1 MATTCKLAVTELREK
16 LRARG
21 LATYGTKAELMAR
34 LDLAEPHWRDEA
46 ILDTTDDDGATA
58 LETPAIEGG
67 EVESLRRQVEVL
79 MREVEQLRGIPEQR
93 PRVNDR
99 HREVSLSVISDMIDV
114 FDGSVGTFTVWERRV
129 RYIQRM
135 HQLRDTEIVM
145 IISLKLRRK
154 ALRWFH
160 SKPEFVTYGVQEL
173 LAAMEKMFSSRQSI
187 ITLKKQFEER
197 NTHYILVL
205 DTLLDSGSPVSFIK
219 KGLVVGPIDP
229 TSEIGIEYYGINNSR
244 LQVHGSTRVSLKL
257 DDDERVDIRLLVV
270 PDTTMVNSVIL
281 GRDALKKCGLG
292 LSRKDRRSEEEVVIS
307 QIMNIEI
314 NDSTDDQTTEL
325 DINPEIAVEKQNE
338 LKEILKVNY
347 LSAPRPEK
355 PKISMELKLTLQE
368 HQPFHF
374 SPRRLS
380 FVEKNQVRE
389 IIGDLL
395 ERGIIRPSESDYA
408 SPIVLVKKKNGKN
421 RMCVDYRALNK
432 VTISDRY
439 PLPLIEDQLE
449 VLTGEKIF

>member
-21 LATYGTKAELMAR
+21 LATHGTKAELMAR

-46 ILDTTDDDGATA
+46 ILDATEDDGATA

-145 IISLKLRRK
+145 IISLKLRGK

-160 SKPEFVTYGVQEL
+160 SKPEFVTYGMEEL
-173 LAAMEKMFSSRQSI
+173 LAAIEKMFSSRQSI

-197 NTHYILVL
+197 RWDGNESFRDYLHDKMILGYRIPLPEPEILEYAIDGIPDITLRNQARMINFRDQESLLTAFEGDIHYILVL

-219 KGLVVGPIDP
+219 KGLVMGPIDP
-229 TSEIGIEYYGINNSR
+229 ASELGNEYYGINNSR

-257 DDDERVDIRLLVV
+257 DDGERVDIRLLVV

-281 GRDALKKCGLG
+281 GRDALGKCGLG
-292 LSRKDRRSEEEVVIS
+292 LSRKDGRSEEGVGRGINISSRIDALPQVWSELNSLVNGTADLDSVHVIHRSWKSIGDKSIPVNQNSFRDRKEEEEEEVV
-307 QIMNIEI
+307 
-314 NDSTDDQTTEL
+314 
-325 DINPEIAVEKQNE
+325 VVV
-338 LKEILKVNY
+338 VN
-347 LSAPRPEK
+347 
-355 PKISMELKLTLQE
+355 LT
-368 HQPFHF
+368 
-374 SPRRLS
+374 R
-380 FVEKNQVRE
+380 
-389 IIGDLL
+389 
-395 ERGIIRPSESDYA
+395 
-408 SPIVLVKKKNGKN
+408 
-421 RMCVDYRALNK
+421 
-432 VTISDRY
+432 
-439 PLPLIEDQLE
+439 
-449 VLTGEKIF
+449 